1 MLVWATIAALLV
13 LVLAG
18 LLGLVWSEESV
29 VDDGDADDRDRFVG
43 DRERGVVTPD
53 YLREVRVPG
62 RGRGYDRQSVDV
74 LLERAAAA
82 LEQATTPTEQT
93 SGEEVEDGGGD
104 EAGGLDR

>member
-13 LVLAG
+13 LVLAA
-18 LLGLVWSEESV
+18 LLGLVWAEEPV
-29 VDDGDADDRDRFVG
+29 ADDASADTADRPP
-43 DRERGVVTPD
+43 DAPRGVVTPD

-62 RGRGYDRQSVDV
+62 HGRGYHRQSVDV

-82 LEQATTPTEQT
+82 LEQATAS
-93 SGEEVEDGGGD
+93 SGEEVEDRRGD